1 LPTYETEK
9 PMKKKIIPFIENI
22 AESGAACLITMV
34 QGNILLL
41 GVSHWVI
48 ASETGLIAGT
58 ASAAAIMLA
67 KTESRLI
74 IAGVL
79 GLTTAIVDYFVHP
92 GMIGTTA
99 VTEAI
104 VTGIGGAV
112 LSYIAGTILM
122 KFRKRRN

>member
-1 LPTYETEK
+1 
-9 PMKKKIIPFIENI
+9 MKKTISPFIENI

-41 GVSHWVI
+41 GVSHWII

-58 ASAAAIMLA
+58 ASAVAIMLA

-79 GLTTAIVDYFVHP
+79 GLTTGIVDYFVHP

-104 VTGIGGAV
+104 VTGMGGAV

>member
-1 LPTYETEK
+1 
-9 PMKKKIIPFIENI
+9 MKKKITPYIENI

-41 GVSHWVI
+41 GVSHWII
-48 ASETGLIAGT
+48 ATQTGLIAGT

-67 KTESRLI
+67 KTENRLA

-79 GLTTAIVDYFVHP
+79 GLTTGIVDYFVHP

-104 VTGIGGAV
+104 VTGLGGAV
-112 LSYIAGTILM
+112 LSYVASGILM
-122 KFRKRRN
+122 KFRNLRN